1 MLALNR
7 EKGIYK
13 MNMRD
18 KILNIASS
26 LFDSRG
32 IQASGVDTIILEA
45 GVAKAT
51 LYKHFPSKN
60 LLITA
65 YLRDKSDKFY
75 HWLTTQLSSRKAE
88 SLELLLLLCELME
101 QWISQPEFRGLP
113 FHIAAVEFP
122 ETDHPINQYSVV
134 LSKEL
139 QSFLCKIAR
148 DAGAKDPE
156 ALGQQLTIL
165 FEGAALVERLTP
177 NTGAANRAKLA
188 AITLVRN
195 AI

>member
-1 MLALNR
+1 
-7 EKGIYK
+7 

-18 KILNIASS
+18 KILNIAST

-75 HWLTTQLSSRKAE
+75 AWLTAQLTSRKAE

-101 QWISQPEFRGLP
+101 QWISQPAFRGLP

-122 ETDHPINQYSVV
+122 EQDHPINQYSVV

-139 QSFLCKIAR
+139 QGFLCQIAR

-188 AITLVRN
+188 AMTLVRN